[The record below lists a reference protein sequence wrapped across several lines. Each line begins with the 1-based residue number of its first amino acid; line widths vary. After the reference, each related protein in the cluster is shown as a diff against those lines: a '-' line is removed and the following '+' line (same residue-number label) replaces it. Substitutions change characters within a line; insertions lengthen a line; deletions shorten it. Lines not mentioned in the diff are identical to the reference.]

1 MPVLG
6 QCSASERRATAKLCW
21 GLKESIWSWGE
32 LTVVLPPA
40 RPEKLY
46 LLAHPEGVRSSLR
59 DRFVFMGLP
68 LIGTHM
74 LAHMVNLFIYVEKY
88 NYYLEKKIRILQYFV
103 ERSTWEAKLQ
113 SRVSLAI
120 KESEGRV
127 LDG

>member
-46 LLAHPEGVRSSLR
+46 LLAHPEGVHLLGT
-59 DRFVFMGLP
+59 GL
-68 LIGTHM
+68 
-74 LAHMVNLFIYVEKY
+74 
-88 NYYLEKKIRILQYFV
+88 YLWAYH
-103 ERSTWEAKLQ
+103 S
-113 SRVSLAI
+113 
-120 KESEGRV
+120 
-127 LDG
+127 